1 MAYYGSFR
9 RILKYDAYGIL
20 VYGRAKEECASLGCK
35 VSAVRFVRFVAGQV
49 YLSLLTIN
57 RIRNSMGNVTAR
69 KGILLCSW

>member
-9 RILKYDAYGIL
+9 WILKYDAYGIL
-20 VYGRAKEECASLGCK
+20 VYGRTKEEYASLGCK

-57 RIRNSMGNVTAR
+57 KLRNSLRNMTAR